1 LYRLGII
8 TTLTLLCGLLCY
20 SVFYHLNNALI
31 KQQDAVA
38 AIPLDAAIILESNN
52 LQQVWS
58 TFSETNLLWNEFLI
72 NSGFNAVDKQ
82 LKKLDSTVLETR
94 ELKALVHNQKALI
107 SFHPVNE
114 SVEVFLVTNCEL
126 IEFEEIVHFIN
137 STSKSSSLIASP
149 NSEVLKFEIDS
160 STYFISYCEPFFL
173 FSSSQEIINQSISQL
188 TSKKNLLTNI
198 TFEQLRSTAS
208 PSSNLHLYIQKNNGA
223 RLLENYFKEEFIQQ
237 IKNSNEFL
245 DWIAL
250 DLILKPNSILLS
262 GISSL
267 SLNASNEHKVQLQ
280 PSISKQGYDQMPSKI
295 SSLKRRSIADIKS
308 ALDTAY
314 FSIEKYE
321 QNCKCQPVEVLKKLV
336 GNEII
341 KVCFKDNFRQNYEA
355 VFIEELG
362 HINAINLLKEVAKID
377 TSIVLVNEIE
387 AHILKD
393 LDFVHLLGFNMPS
406 ANRYLILVDNYI
418 VISSKEGCEKII
430 KDRARNANST
440 SNSSYV
446 RFTNQYLA
454 SNTSKEVYMSG
465 KKLLEFLES
474 VLTEKYQ
481 KNASD
486 LVNVFQK
493 IDGLAI
499 ESLSSEKGNCHH
511 SIVLSVGQSDKEEAK
526 YLWMLELDS
535 ISINPQI
542 MKNHRTNT
550 SEVLVQDFNNT
561 LYLISATGRIKW
573 SKKIEGQIIGNVKQ
587 VDLYKNGKWQ
597 MLFNTKKH
605 IYLLDINGVEVFDNP
620 IVLKSPATNSVS
632 VLDYDKNLDYRFII
646 ACADNKIYNYNG
658 EGRLVEGWN
667 QFQAKNEVYS
677 PVQYFSIS
685 GKDYLFFND
694 KEGNI
699 YFMNRRGETRYSPT
713 ISLADFNKK
722 SIYLSKGN
730 TIENTKLTYVD
741 SLSRIS
747 VKSLDGEFLERNWLD
762 TLYSVVS
769 SSIQIADFSD
779 NNVLEYIVGSA
790 DKLALYGPDKKLGI
804 YESFNFNL
812 DENLFVLGSSD
823 KYILIEDKKLEEI
836 YLFDSNLSANDIF
849 PVPGSLRTAMGDLN
863 KDGFQEL
870 VTVFKGKVIAYT
882 ITSEVFY

>member
-1 LYRLGII
+1 
-8 TTLTLLCGLLCY
+8 
-20 SVFYHLNNALI
+20 
-31 KQQDAVA
+31 
-38 AIPLDAAIILESNN
+38 
-52 LQQVWS
+52 
-58 TFSETNLLWNEFLI
+58 
-72 NSGFNAVDKQ
+72 
-82 LKKLDSTVLETR
+82 
-94 ELKALVHNQKALI
+94 
-107 SFHPVNE
+107 
-114 SVEVFLVTNCEL
+114 
-126 IEFEEIVHFIN
+126 
-137 STSKSSSLIASP
+137 
-149 NSEVLKFEIDS
+149 
-160 STYFISYCEPFFL
+160 
-173 FSSSQEIINQSISQL
+173 
-188 TSKKNLLTNI
+188 
-198 TFEQLRSTAS
+198 
-208 PSSNLHLYIQKNNGA
+208 
-223 RLLENYFKEEFIQQ
+223 
-237 IKNSNEFL
+237 
-245 DWIAL
+245 
-250 DLILKPNSILLS
+250 
-262 GISSL
+262 
-267 SLNASNEHKVQLQ
+267 
-280 PSISKQGYDQMPSKI
+280 
-295 SSLKRRSIADIKS
+295 
-308 ALDTAY
+308 
-314 FSIEKYE
+314 
-321 QNCKCQPVEVLKKLV
+321 
-336 GNEII
+336 
-341 KVCFKDNFRQNYEA
+341 
-355 VFIEELG
+355 
-362 HINAINLLKEVAKID
+362 
-377 TSIVLVNEIE
+377 
-387 AHILKD
+387 
-393 LDFVHLLGFNMPS
+393 
-406 ANRYLILVDNYI
+406 
-418 VISSKEGCEKII
+418 
-430 KDRARNANST
+430 
-440 SNSSYV
+440 
-446 RFTNQYLA
+446 
-454 SNTSKEVYMSG
+454 MSG

-481 KNASD
+481 ENASD

-535 ISINPQI
+535 ISITPQI

-573 SKKIEGQIIGNVKQ
+573 SKKIEGQIIGDVKQ
-587 VDLYKNGKWQ
+587 IDLYKNGKWQ

-620 IVLKSPATNSVS
+620 IVLKSAATNSVS

-741 SLSRIS
+741 SLSRII
-747 VKSLDGEFLERNWLD
+747 VKSLDGEFSERNWLD

-812 DENLFVLGSSD
+812 DENFFVLGSSD
-823 KYILIEDKKLEEI
+823 KYVLIEDKKLEEI

-863 KDGFQEL
+863 KDGLQEL